1 MLILNMDNVEFVKS
15 LENVGMNGLLI
26 VLMFG
31 LYKFLVSRN
40 FISKCG
46 FITVDFRSKQ
56 IREKELEYTHLQKM
70 AELENERLKYS
81 PNVYVDNLNEN
92 KSPPEQTPEG
102 CGV

>member
-1 MLILNMDNVEFVKS
+1 
-15 LENVGMNGLLI
+15 
-26 VLMFG
+26 MFG

-56 IREKELEYTHLQKM
+56 IREKELEYSHLQKM

-81 PNVYVDNLNEN
+81 PNVYDGDVDNFNEN
-92 KSPPEQTPEG
+92 KSSTEPSPEG
-102 CGV
+102 SGV

>member
-1 MLILNMDNVEFVKS
+1 MNETDFLKQ

-26 VLMFG
+26 IMLFG

-56 IREKELEYTHLQKM
+56 IREKELEYLHLQKM
-70 AELENERLKYS
+70 AALENERLKYS
-81 PNVYVDNLNEN
+81 PNIYVDSINED
-92 KSPPEQTPEG
+92 KGSPESAP
-102 CGV
+102 